1 MPTTLEENHRPVKK
15 EKRSLLPELRALSK
29 HMEELESD
37 MAAFWK
43 MNPALLMLIREG
55 SIVRINPA
63 WEKYLGYTQDSIVD
77 TTIYALVHE
86 KDRGKLL
93 DTMLKLKTYKQTQM
107 AIVRCK
113 HYGKDEWTF
122 VKMSLSYDP
131 GSDSVFCTGWP
142 LLSKC
147 NDCPFLI

>member
-1 MPTTLEENHRPVKK
+1 MPATLEENCRIVKK

-29 HMEELESD
+29 HLEELESD

-63 WEKYLGYTQDSIVD
+63 WEKHLGYTQENIIDNSIYD
-77 TTIYALVHE
+77 LVNE
-86 KDRGKLL
+86 KDKHKLSTAL
-93 DTMLKLKTYKQTQM
+93 LKIKSANQSQM
-107 AIVRCK
+107 VIVRCR
-113 HYGKDEWTF
+113 HYEKDEWTF
-122 VKMSLSYDP
+122 VKISLSYDP
-131 GSDSVFCTGWP
+131 STDSVFCTGWP

>member
-15 EKRSLLPELRALSK
+15 EKRSLLPELRELSK

-37 MAAFWK
+37 MTAFWK
-43 MNPALLMLIREG
+43 MNPALLLLIREG

-77 TTIYALVHE
+77 TTIYPLVHE
-86 KDRGKLL
+86 KDRDKLL

-107 AIVRCK
+107 VIVRCK
-113 HYGKDEWTF
+113 HYEKDEWTS

>member
-1 MPTTLEENHRPVKK
+1 
-15 EKRSLLPELRALSK
+15 
-29 HMEELESD
+29 

-63 WEKYLGYTQDSIVD
+63 WEKYLGYTQDNISDNSIYD
-77 TTIYALVHE
+77 LVNE
-86 KDRGKLL
+86 KDRDKLL
-93 DTMLKLKTYKQTQM
+93 DVMFKIKSVNQSQM
-107 AIVRCK
+107 VIVRCK
-113 HYGKDEWTF
+113 HYEKDEWTF
-122 VKMSLSYDP
+122 VKMSLSYDSS
-131 GSDSVFCTGWP
+131 SDSVFCTGWP

>member
-1 MPTTLEENHRPVKK
+1 MPTILEENCRPVKK

-29 HMEELESD
+29 HLEELESD

-55 SIVRINPA
+55 VISRINPA
-63 WEKYLGYTQDSIVD
+63 WDKYLGYTQDSIINNSMYD
-77 TTIYALVHE
+77 LVNE

-93 DTMLKLKTYKQTQM
+93 DAMLKIKTDTKPQM
-107 AIVRCK
+107 VIIRFK
-113 HYGKDEWTF
+113 HYEKDEWTF
-122 VKMSLSYDP
+122 VKMSLSYDSS
-131 GSDSVFCTGWP
+131 SDSVFCTGWP

>member
-1 MPTTLEENHRPVKK
+1 MPATLEENYRPVKK

-29 HMEELESD
+29 HLEKLESD

-63 WEKYLGYTQDSIVD
+63 WEKYLGYTQDNISDNSIYD
-77 TTIYALVHE
+77 LVNE
-86 KDRGKLL
+86 KDRDKLL
-93 DTMLKLKTYKQTQM
+93 DVMFKIKSVNQSQM
-107 AIVRCK
+107 VIVRCK
-113 HYGKDEWTF
+113 HYEKDEWTF
-122 VKMSLSYDP
+122 VKMSLSYDSS
-131 GSDSVFCTGWP
+131 SDSVFCTGWP